1 MTVIEIYKCEN
12 AFSHFLSLT
21 ACSGGSAK
29 TLDTSM
35 MKQLFYLCVTAI
47 SKNLL
52 IVNLEPKTLTETE

>member
-1 MTVIEIYKCEN
+1 MWKSFFLI
-12 AFSHFLSLT
+12 LSLT

-47 SKNLL
+47 AKNLL
-52 IVNLEPKTLTETE
+52 IVNLEPKTLVETE